1 MSRLLRSQVSL
12 IFENEDLFDNFITPL
27 KRNKELS
34 GTIIRLLRA
43 YYESEEVRALVDG
56 VSFEDV
62 IEDGDKVIDSTEA
75 IDKINQMRQTLAMQ
89 DFLFTQTEQVLED
102 GVCEMETLMRTNDI
116 ARRKGFM
123 KTESTDVGEALVHL
137 SLEDLTLESK
147 NREDGKPS
155 DNISLEGRVD
165 KIEKTLTDMA
175 SIMKSIQEVLSS
187 ESISKPA
194 TSSADQEDSKT
205 SSLVSEEQ
213 VIVSESIG
221 SENSQDMKA
230 ISNDS
235 IEESVS
241 KQEDNA
247 IFGNAVHQ
255 SEEGIADQYSSNIS
269 MQENHSTQVQMGYA
283 LQGNLQQVE
292 YPRYEQPFVQRVS
305 EPEPVVSEQISTPVY
320 SNMQEPANRKP
331 YQTIPEPVVTQPYP
345 VVPEQ
350 INTPVYSNNVQESA
364 IRKPYQT
371 IPEPVVTQPYPV
383 VPEPVDTIPYPTV
396 PEPVDTLPYA
406 GVSQFQDDMVDNTVE
421 EDATDALADM
431 LRDLL

>member
-27 KRNKELS
+27 KKNKELS
-34 GTIIRLLRA
+34 GTIIRLLQA
-43 YYESEEVRALVDG
+43 YYESEEVRALIDG

-89 DFLFTQTEQVLED
+89 DFLFTQTEQVLEE

-147 NREDGKPS
+147 NGEEDKPYDDS
-155 DNISLEGRVD
+155 GLEGRVN

-175 SIMKSIQEVLSS
+175 SIMKSIQEVLSND
-187 ESISKPA
+187 SIFKPA
-194 TSSADQEDSKT
+194 TSTLDQEDSKI
-205 SSLVSEEQ
+205 SSLFVEEQ
-213 VIVSESIG
+213 VIVSEKLE
-221 SENSQDMKA
+221 SENSHDMKD

-241 KQEDNA
+241 KHEDKA
-247 IFGNAVHQ
+247 IFGNVVHH

-269 MQENHSTQVQMGYA
+269 MQANQGTQVQMGYDP
-283 LQGNLQQVE
+283 QGNLQQQVE
-292 YPRYEQPFVQRVS
+292 YPSYEQAFVQRVS
-305 EPEPVVSEQISTPVY
+305 EPVVSEQINTPVY
-320 SNMQEPANRKP
+320 SSMQEPVNRRP
-331 YQTIPEPVVTQPYP
+331 YQTIPEPVV
-345 VVPEQ
+345 
-350 INTPVYSNNVQESA
+350 A
-364 IRKPYQT
+364 
-371 IPEPVVTQPYPV
+371 QPYPV
-383 VPEPVDTIPYPTV
+383 VPEPVDTVPYPTV

-406 GVSQFQDDMVDNTVE
+406 GVSQVQDDMVDNTVE

>member
-27 KRNKELS
+27 KKNKELS
-34 GTIIRLLRA
+34 GTIIRLLQA
-43 YYESEEVRALVDG
+43 YYESEEVRALIDG

-147 NREDGKPS
+147 NGEEDKPYEDS
-155 DNISLEGRVD
+155 GLEGRVN

-175 SIMKSIQEVLSS
+175 SIMKSIQEVLSND
-187 ESISKPA
+187 SIFKPA
-194 TSSADQEDSKT
+194 TSTLDQEDSKI
-205 SSLVSEEQ
+205 SSLVVEEQ
-213 VIVSESIG
+213 VIVSEKLE
-221 SENSQDMKA
+221 SENSQDMKD
-230 ISNDS
+230 ISTDS

-241 KQEDNA
+241 KHEDKA
-247 IFGNAVHQ
+247 IFVNVVHH

-269 MQENHSTQVQMGYA
+269 MQANQGTQVQMGYVP
-283 LQGNLQQVE
+283 QGNLQQQVE
-292 YPRYEQPFVQRVS
+292 YPSYEQTFVQRVS
-305 EPEPVVSEQISTPVY
+305 EPVVSEQINTPVY
-320 SNMQEPANRKP
+320 SNMQEPVNRRP
-331 YQTIPEPVVTQPYP
+331 YQTIPDPVV
-345 VVPEQ
+345 
-350 INTPVYSNNVQESA
+350 A
-364 IRKPYQT
+364 
-371 IPEPVVTQPYPV
+371 QPYPV
-383 VPEPVDTIPYPTV
+383 VPEPVDTVPYPTV

-406 GVSQFQDDMVDNTVE
+406 GVSQVQDDMVDNTVE